1 MEMFERATREKFR
14 FKLSNGIVSVEDLW
28 DLKLDDPRLDQLA
41 ISLNKEIK
49 ELTEESFIK
58 TKTKKDETLNLKFEL
73 VKYIINTKLKE
84 KEERELTNIKLQ
96 KKAKLEELIYQ
107 KELEEISSKTLEEL
121 KKEYNELD

>member
-1 MEMFERATREKFR
+1 MFERATREKFR

>member
-49 ELTEESFIK
+49 VLTEESFIK

-96 KKAKLEELIYQ
+96 KKAKLE
-107 KELEEISSKTLEEL
+107 
-121 KKEYNELD
+121 